1 MITQSLRS
9 LAVPLAAVLLLG
21 ALVAGCGDN
30 FFGVDNPGQI
40 REQDLNSPQAMQAI
54 VTGMSSDLSAE
65 LDQIAFLGA
74 RFSDE
79 MAATGSYFLTGRA
92 RRGVLEDD
100 DVNTY
105 WEGIQRARF
114 SAEDGVARMR
124 RVLGE
129 NFGEQKELG
138 ARALF
143 FAGISNRVFG
153 ENFNRV
159 VFEGGEAQARTAAFE
174 RAIPYLEE
182 AVSVAQTA
190 GAGDIETAA
199 KGGLAQVHMNLGNWE
214 EAASYA
220 SQVPTDFVYNALF
233 SRNSAREENEINNE
247 THERYEMSALGTL
260 AQEVG
265 GPDDPRVPYT
275 DCRENVDNGVCTAA
289 NGAGGNNPH
298 LRQEKFPT
306 LGSDIPLVKGTEM
319 RLIEA
324 EAAVRG
330 EAVNLSEFTSQVN
343 AVREHYDTEAGDAAD
358 VDSISQPS
366 AVGSLEYPNAGDDA
380 LSILDRERHLTL
392 WLEGR
397 RLNDLT
403 RWDHPF
409 RQGGAVVYTSN
420 IVSQR
425 ATIMPV
431 AESECN
437 NNENVECPDQEV
449 YTP

>member
-1 MITQSLRS
+1 MITPSLRT
-9 LAVPLAAVLLLG
+9 LLLPLAGVLLAG
-21 ALVAGCGDN
+21 ALVAGCGDS

-40 REQDLNSPQAMQAI
+40 QEDDLNSPQAMQAI

-74 RFSDE
+74 RYSDE

-92 RRGVLEDD
+92 RRGVLEAE
-100 DVNTY
+100 DVSTY

-114 SAEDGVARMR
+114 SAENGVERMR

-129 NFGEQKELG
+129 NFGDQKELG

-159 VFEGGEAQARTAAFE
+159 VFDGGEAQPRTAAFE

-182 AVSVAQTA
+182 AISVAQTA
-190 GAGDIETAA
+190 GAGDIEAAA
-199 KGGLAQVHMNLGNWE
+199 KGGLAQVHMNLGNWGQ
-214 EAASYA
+214 AADYA
-220 SQVPTDFVYNALF
+220 SQVETEFQYDALF
-233 SRNSAREENEINNE
+233 SRNSTREENEVNNE

-260 AQEVG
+260 AGETG
-265 GPDDPRVPYT
+265 GEDDPRVPYT
-275 DCRENVDNGVCTAA
+275 DCRENVENGVCTAA

-324 EAAVRG
+324 EAAIRG
-330 EAVNLSEFTSQVN
+330 ETVNLGAFTTQIN
-343 AVREHYDTEAGDAAD
+343 EVRSYHDL
-358 VDSISQPS
+358 SPISQPS
-366 AVGSLEYPNAGDDA
+366 AVGDLDYPATQDDDA

-392 WLEGR
+392 WLEAR
-397 RLNDLT
+397 RFNDLT

-409 RQGGAVVYTSN
+409 RQGGAVVYTNN
-420 IVSQR
+420 IVSER

>member
-9 LAVPLAAVLLLG
+9 LLLPLAGVLVAG
-21 ALVAGCGDN
+21 ALVAGCGDS

-40 REQDLNSPQAMQAI
+40 QEQDLNSAQAMQAI

-74 RFSDE
+74 RYSDE

-100 DVNTY
+100 DVSTY

-114 SAEDGVARMR
+114 SAEDGVERMR

-129 NFGEQKELG
+129 NFGDQKTLG

-159 VFEGGEAQARTAAFE
+159 VFEGGEAQPRTAAFE
-174 RAIPYLEE
+174 RAIPYFEE
-182 AVSVAQTA
+182 AISVAQDA
-190 GAGDIETAA
+190 GAGDIEQAA
-199 KGGLAQVHMNLGNWE
+199 KGGLAQVHMSLGNWQ
-214 EAASYA
+214 EAADYA
-220 SQVPTDFVYNALF
+220 SQVETDFVYNALF
-233 SRNSAREENEINNE
+233 SRNSGREENEVNQE

-260 AQEVG
+260 AGEVG

-275 DCRENVDNGVCTAA
+275 DCRGNVDNGVCTAE

-324 EAAVRG
+324 EAALRQNG
-330 EAVNLSEFTSQVN
+330 NLATFTDQIN
-343 AVREHYDTEAGDAAD
+343 AVREHYDEAAGSSVD

-366 AVGSLEYPNAGDDA
+366 TVGDLDYPATQDDDA

-392 WLEGR
+392 WLEAR

-409 RQGGAVVYTSN
+409 RDGGAVVYTNN
-420 IVSQR
+420 IVSER
-425 ATIMPV
+425 ATMMPV

-437 NNENVECPDQEV
+437 NNENVECPAQEV

>member
-1 MITQSLRS
+1 MLVTG
-9 LAVPLAAVLLLG
+9 LL
-21 ALVAGCGDN
+21 VVGCGDL
-30 FFGVDNPGQI
+30 FGVDNPGQI
-40 REQDLNSPQAMQAI
+40 QEEDLNTQQAMSAI

-65 LDQIAFLGA
+65 LDQVAFLGA
-74 RFSDE
+74 RYSDE

-105 WEGIQRARF
+105 WEGLQRARF
-114 SAEDGVARMR
+114 SSENGVERMR

-129 NFGEQKELG
+129 NFGDQKELG

-143 FAGISNRVFG
+143 FAGTSNRVFG

-159 VFEGGEAQARTAAFE
+159 VFEGGEAQPRTAAFE
-174 RAIPYLEE
+174 RAIPYFEE
-182 AVSVAQTA
+182 AISVAQAA
-190 GAGDIETAA
+190 GSQELELAA
-199 KGGLAQVHMNLGNWE
+199 KGGLAQVHMSLGNWS
-214 EAASYA
+214 EAQNYA
-220 SQVPTDFVYNALF
+220 SQVPTDFVYNAAF
-233 SRNSAREENEINNE
+233 SRNSGREENEVNQE
-247 THERYEMSALGTL
+247 THERYEMSAIGTL
-260 AQEVG
+260 AGETG

-275 DCRENVDNGVCTAA
+275 DCRGNVSNGTCTAE

-324 EAAVRG
+324 EAAIRG
-330 EAVNLSEFTSQVN
+330 GSPDLGEFTTQINN
-343 AVREHYDTEAGDAAD
+343 ARSHHGLSD
-358 VDSISQPS
+358 ISQPS
-366 AVGSLEYPNAGDDA
+366 EVGSLDYPTTQDDDA

-409 RQGGAVVYTSN
+409 QNGGAVVYTNN
-420 IVSQR
+420 IVSKR

-437 NNENVECPDQEV
+437 NNANVECPSQEV

>member
-9 LAVPLAAVLLLG
+9 LLLPLAGVLVAG
-21 ALVAGCGDN
+21 ALVAGCGDS

-40 REQDLNSPQAMQAI
+40 QEQDLNSAQAMQAI

-74 RFSDE
+74 RYSDE

-100 DVNTY
+100 DVSTY

-114 SAEDGVARMR
+114 SAENGVERMR

-129 NFGEQKELG
+129 NFGEQKTLG
-138 ARALF
+138 ARGLL
-143 FAGISNRVFG
+143 FAGLSNRVFG

-159 VFEGGEAQARTAAFE
+159 VFEGGEAQPRTAAFE

-182 AVSVAQTA
+182 AISVAQDA

-199 KGGLAQVHMNLGNWE
+199 KGGLAQIHMNLGNWS
-214 EAASYA
+214 EAQSYA
-220 SQVPTDFVYNALF
+220 SQVPTEFQYDALF
-233 SRNSAREENEINNE
+233 SRNSGREENEINNE

-260 AQEVG
+260 AGEVG

-275 DCRENVDNGVCTAA
+275 DCRGNVDNGVCTAA

-324 EAAVRG
+324 EAALRG
-330 EAVNLSEFTSQVN
+330 EGGPDLGTFTTQIN
-343 AVREHYDTEAGDAAD
+343 AVRTYHDLDP
-358 VDSISQPS
+358 ISQPS
-366 AVGSLEYPNAGDDA
+366 AVGDLDYPATQDDDA

-392 WLEGR
+392 WLEAR

-409 RQGGAVVYTSN
+409 RQGGAIVYTNN

-425 ATIMPV
+425 ATMMPV

>member
-9 LAVPLAAVLLLG
+9 ILFLLTGLLVAGLLA
-21 ALVAGCGDN
+21 AGCGDG

-40 REQDLNSPQAMQAI
+40 QEEDLNTEQAMSAI

-65 LDQIAFLGA
+65 LDQLAFLGA
-74 RFSDE
+74 RYSDE
-79 MAATGSYFLTGRA
+79 MSATGSYFLTGRA
-92 RRGVLEDD
+92 RRGVLESD
-100 DVNTY
+100 DVSTY

-114 SAEDGVARMR
+114 SAEDGIERMR

-129 NFGEQKELG
+129 NFGERKEMG

-143 FAGISNRVFG
+143 FAGTSNRVFG

-159 VFEGGEAQARTAAFE
+159 VFEGGSAQPRTAAFE
-174 RAIPYLEE
+174 RGVPYFEE
-182 AVSVAQTA
+182 AVNVAQTA
-190 GAGDIETAA
+190 GAQDLVHAA
-199 KGGLAQVHMNLGNWE
+199 RGGLAQVHMSLGNWDQ
-214 EAASYA
+214 AQSYA
-220 SQVPTDFVYNALF
+220 EQVPTDFVYHALF
-233 SRNSAREENEINNE
+233 SRNSSREENEVSQE
-247 THERYEMSALGTL
+247 THERYEMSAIETL
-260 AQEVG
+260 AGQVG
-265 GPDDPRVPYT
+265 GEDDPRVPYT
-275 DCRENVDNGVCTAA
+275 DCRGNAGASGVCTAE

-298 LRQEKFPT
+298 LRQEKFPS
-306 LGSDIPLVKGTEM
+306 LGSDIALVKGAEM

-324 EAAVRG
+324 EAAIRG
-330 EAVNLSEFTSQVN
+330 GNPDLSEFTAQIN
-343 AVREHYDTEAGDAAD
+343 EVRNHFGLST
-358 VDSISQPS
+358 ISQPNQ
-366 AVGSLEYPNAGDDA
+366 VGDLDFPTTQDDDA

-409 RQGGAVVYTSN
+409 IEGGALAYTSN
-420 IVSQR
+420 ISSQR
-425 ATIMPV
+425 ATILPV
-431 AESECN
+431 AESECE

>member
-9 LAVPLAAVLLLG
+9 LLLPLAGVLVAG
-21 ALVAGCGDN
+21 ALVAGCGDS

-40 REQDLNSPQAMQAI
+40 QEQDLNSPQAMQAI

-74 RFSDE
+74 RYSDE

-100 DVNTY
+100 DVSTY

-114 SAEDGVARMR
+114 SAENGVERMR

-129 NFGEQKELG
+129 NFGEQKTLG

-143 FAGISNRVFG
+143 FAGLSNRVFG

-159 VFEGGEAQARTAAFE
+159 VFQGGEAQPRTAAFE
-174 RAIPYLEE
+174 RAIPYFEE
-182 AVSVAQTA
+182 AISVAQDA
-190 GAGDIETAA
+190 GAGDIEQAA
-199 KGGLAQVHMNLGNWE
+199 KGGLAQVHMNLGNWS
-214 EAASYA
+214 EAQSYA
-220 SQVPTDFVYNALF
+220 SQVPTEFQYDALF
-233 SRNSAREENEINNE
+233 SRNSGREENEINNE

-260 AQEVG
+260 AGEVG

-324 EAAVRG
+324 EAAIRG
-330 EAVNLSEFTSQVN
+330 EAVNLGTFTTQIN
-343 AVREHYDTEAGDAAD
+343 EVRTYHDLDP
-358 VDSISQPS
+358 ISQPS
-366 AVGSLEYPNAGDDA
+366 AVGDLDYPATQDDDA

-392 WLEGR
+392 WLEAR

-409 RQGGAVVYTSN
+409 RDGGAVVYTNN
-420 IVSQR
+420 IVSER
-425 ATIMPV
+425 ATMMPV

>member
-9 LAVPLAAVLLLG
+9 LLLPLAGVLVAG
-21 ALVAGCGDN
+21 ALVAGCGDS

-40 REQDLNSPQAMQAI
+40 QEQDLNSPQAMQAI

-74 RFSDE
+74 RYSDE

-100 DVNTY
+100 DVSTY

-114 SAEDGVARMR
+114 SAENGVDRMR

-129 NFGEQKELG
+129 NFGEQKTLG
-138 ARALF
+138 ARGLL
-143 FAGISNRVFG
+143 FAGLSNRVFG
-153 ENFNRV
+153 ESFNRV
-159 VFEGGEAQARTAAFE
+159 VFEGGEAQPRTAAFE

-182 AVSVAQTA
+182 AISVAQDA
-190 GAGDIETAA
+190 GAGEIEMAA
-199 KGGLAQVHMNLGNWE
+199 KGGLAQIYMNLGNWS
-214 EAASYA
+214 EAQNYA
-220 SQVPTDFVYNALF
+220 SQVETDFVYNALF
-233 SRNSAREENEINNE
+233 SRNSGREENEVNQE

-260 AQEVG
+260 AGEVG
-265 GPDDPRVPYT
+265 GPNDPRVPYT
-275 DCRENVDNGVCTAA
+275 DCRGNVDNGVCTAE

-324 EAAVRG
+324 EAAIRG
-330 EAVNLSEFTSQVN
+330 ETVNLGEFTTQIN
-343 AVREHYDTEAGDAAD
+343 AVREFHDLDP
-358 VDSISQPS
+358 ISQPS
-366 AVGSLEYPNAGDDA
+366 AVGSLEYPNAEDDA

-409 RQGGAVVYTSN
+409 RDGGAVVYTNN